1 VTFRILALSGG
12 GYLGLYS
19 ARILTR
25 LEAAAG
31 KPIARCFDLISG
43 ASAGAIAALAL
54 SLEIPAAEIEQ
65 VFIDHGPRIFP
76 QINRPFRE
84 AKRTLAFLRS
94 LLRPKYSDAALRA
107 AIASLIDEDKTLAS
121 ARHRLALPVV
131 NMTTGQIEVI
141 KTPHLANWTHHSGF
155 KMVEV
160 ALAAAAAPTYFP
172 MAELSNSLYVD
183 GAIFANAPDLV
194 GVHEAEYYLKTPV
207 EEIEVLSIGTT
218 TGNFSLPYSHGR
230 SYGSARWLRGG
241 RLFATI
247 MSAQQ
252 QLTQVFLR
260 HHLGDRYLRVD
271 TQRAPGLE
279 YDLTFDGATPHGTKT
294 ILSLADHAFEEAMK
308 LPRVLAMTKAAAPD
322 PTFYPGLPGSSALLP
337 PPGEAATFDAAELR
351 GPARIAA
358 PVGRA
363 AD

>member
-1 VTFRILALSGG
+1 MV
-12 GYLGLYS
+12 
-19 ARILTR
+19 LTV
-25 LEAAAG
+25 AAAVVVFLIR
-31 KPIARCFDLISG
+31 PEYTAVARVVID
-43 ASAGAIAALAL
+43 AHPPDYRPSAGG
-54 SLEIPAAEIEQ
+54 
-65 VFIDHGPRIFP
+65 D
-76 QINRPFRE
+76 
-84 AKRTLAFLRS
+84 
-94 LLRPKYSDAALRA
+94 PK
-107 AIASLIDEDKTLAS
+107 
-121 ARHRLALPVV
+121 
-131 NMTTGQIEVI
+131 
-141 KTPHLANWTHHSGF
+141 
-155 KMVEV
+155 
-160 ALAAAAAPTYFP
+160 
-172 MAELSNSLYVD
+172 SNSLYVD

-218 TGNFSLPYSHGR
+218 TGNFSLPYSQGR
-230 SYGSARWLRGG
+230 TYGSARWLRGG

-294 ILSLADHAFEEAMK
+294 ILSLADHAYEEAMK
-308 LPRVLAMTKAAAPD
+308 LPRVLAMTRAAAPE
-322 PTFYPGLPGSSALLP
+322 PTFYPGLLGPSALLP
-337 PPGEAATFDAAELR
+337 APDKAATLDAAELR
-351 GPARIAA
+351 GSARLAA